1 MLNSQNNVDKFM
13 QMFQMLK
20 EVIADKQKQQHDS
33 EKSYDLRTKHES
45 KQYTYNLRK
54 MSDATQASS

>member
-1 MLNSQNNVDKFM
+1 MMNSQNNVDKFM

-20 EVIADKQKQQHDS
+20 EVIGDKQRQQHDT
-33 EKSYDLRTKHES
+33 EKSYDLRTKNEG

-54 MSDATQASS
+54 MSDAT